1 MNTIVKK
8 VLAIFLLASP
18 AIQADNLTV
27 IGDAY
32 ALGTEELLYQEFH
45 YYSEDGLD
53 HRVVYVTPEKTKMA
67 EKALDYRSGKSTPAV
82 NHQAWVYPEKIQ
94 ISWADDQLLLAYT
107 DNQSEESV
115 ATLDANRPLVIDAGF
130 DNYVRENWPS
140 LLTGASLEFYFPAPT
155 RMSLVNLMIKQ
166 KLCATDR
173 QDDVCFSV
181 NSSNWF
187 IRLLLD
193 PIELSYNKDTQQLSR
208 FRGLG
213 NMLDKEGAG
222 LKVDIRYRY
231 QGLCVD
237 KDLCDQWVIAAD
249 AESSSVD

>member
-1 MNTIVKK
+1 MAARLIKSC
-8 VLAIFLLASP
+8 ALLLLLSSA
-18 AIQADNLTV
+18 AYAEKLTV

-32 ALGTEELLYQEFH
+32 ALGGETLLYREYH
-45 YYSEDGLD
+45 YYSEDGMD
-53 HRVVYVTPEKTKMA
+53 HRVVYIAPDNSKIA
-67 EKALDYRSGKSTPAV
+67 EKSLNYRPGKSTPEV
-82 NHQAWVYPEKIQ
+82 NHQAWLYPEKIQ
-94 ISWADDQLLLAYT
+94 IAWDSDQLALAYT
-107 DNQSEESV
+107 DNDAEQKT
-115 ATLDANRPLVIDAGF
+115 ATLDANWPLVIDAGF

-166 KLCATDR
+166 KLCAAER
-173 QDDVCFSV
+173 QNDVCFSV

-193 PIELSYNKDTQQLSR
+193 PIELSYDKDTQQLSR

-213 NMLDKEGAG
+213 NMMDKEGNG

-237 KDLCDQWVIAAD
+237 EALCAPLLSEATPQ
-249 AESSSVD
+249 

>member
-1 MNTIVKK
+1 MIAVVQKIICIL
-8 VLAIFLLASP
+8 VLAAS
-18 AIQADNLTV
+18 AVHAEKLTV

-32 ALGTEELLYQEFH
+32 ALDTDELLYRELH

-53 HRVVYVTPEKTKMA
+53 HRVVYVAPDKTRMA
-67 EKALDYRSGKSTPAV
+67 EKSLNYRPGKSTPEV
-82 NHQAWVYPEKIQ
+82 DHQAWVYPEKIQ
-94 ISWADDQLLLAYT
+94 IAWDSDQLLLAYT
-107 DNQSEESV
+107 DNEEEESR
-115 ATLDANRPLVIDAGF
+115 AILDANRPLVIDAGF

-166 KLCATDR
+166 KLCGAGRDG
-173 QDDVCFSV
+173 DVCFSV

-193 PIELSYNKDTQQLSR
+193 PIELSYDKDTQQLSR

-213 NMLDKEGAG
+213 NMLDSDGNG

-237 KDLCDQWVIAAD
+237 KSLCDQVAIAEETATP
-249 AESSSVD
+249 